1 MTAGMYQVVKGVKV
15 WGTPDPEAVDQMV
28 RCRSVGSVADTALMA
43 DHHKGYSQ
51 PIGGVVA
58 YLDHVSPSGVGYDIA
73 CGNKAVRTDL
83 KLKDVRPRLHRI
95 LDRIQSEISFGI
107 GRNNPDPVDHELF
120 ESETWRD
127 VPELLSLKKLAYQ
140 QLGTVGAGNHF
151 VDILVEPETEDI
163 WVAVHFGSRGF
174 GHKTATGFLNLAK
187 NRPFDAKGPGEN
199 MDQPPTI
206 IPARSPLGE
215 AYIAAMKLAGRYAY
229 AGRDIVTSQVL
240 RILEARSTFE
250 VHNHHNFAWREKI
263 PSGELAGQE
272 AWVVRKGATPCFPGQ
287 LGFIGGS
294 MGDIS
299 VIVRGKE
306 SEESRQALYSTV
318 HGAGRVMSRTQAAG
332 KMNWRTRQR
341 TGGKISRREM
351 EEAVRRFGVELRGA
365 GTDEAPMVYRKLET
379 VLEAHRDT
387 LEILHVLRPIGVV
400 MAGEDEFDPYKD

>member
-1 MTAGMYQVVKGVKV
+1 MYQVVKGVKV

-107 GRNNPDPVDHELF
+107 GRKNPDPVDHELF

-240 RILEARSTFE
+240 RILEARSTF
-250 VHNHHNFAWREKI
+250 
-263 PSGELAGQE
+263 
-272 AWVVRKGATPCFPGQ
+272 
-287 LGFIGGS
+287 
-294 MGDIS
+294 
-299 VIVRGKE
+299 
-306 SEESRQALYSTV
+306 
-318 HGAGRVMSRTQAAG
+318 
-332 KMNWRTRQR
+332 
-341 TGGKISRREM
+341 
-351 EEAVRRFGVELRGA
+351 
-365 GTDEAPMVYRKLET
+365 
-379 VLEAHRDT
+379 
-387 LEILHVLRPIGVV
+387 
-400 MAGEDEFDPYKD
+400 